1 MIKSFKSLILV
12 AAAILMTAC
21 NAPMPRGN
29 WSKVPYKALCQL
41 MKECKAEADAA
52 GHNVNYAIFD
62 YDNTTVLQ
70 DVELA
75 CTAWQIE
82 NLRFKFTP
90 DQVESLF
97 SYSIPD
103 LDKALP
109 GIGAEGISSRM
120 LISDIASDYRSMLQ
134 IAGVSCGWELTTE
147 QLDEVQQM
155 PEFLDI
161 RAKIWCLYEGLFF
174 AFSYHEAFPVLMAMF
189 HGLTY
194 PEVDALMKEGIA
206 AQVAKGHLGDV
217 VWESPEMGEAGK
229 VSYIIPDGL
238 ALSKEMRNL
247 YKALP
252 ENGID
257 VYVYSASMEAV
268 VEAMACNPAYLGLDT
283 AQVFSLRLVKGE
295 DGLVSQDYLP
305 GYVQPYKTGKTEAIR
320 TYTTP
325 KYDGRDPVLIGGDSN
340 GDYSML
346 TSFPGMRVG
355 LIIDK
360 GQTESGIGDLR
371 KQALEAE
378 AGGTPSKYVLQRRGD
393 PKPEFKRK

>member
-1 MIKSFKSLILV
+1 MIKSLKSLILV
-12 AAAILMTAC
+12 AAAISMTAC

-52 GHNVNYAIFD
+52 GHNVNYAVFD

-90 DQVESLF
+90 DQVEDIF

-103 LDKALP
+103 LDKPLP
-109 GIGAEGISSRM
+109 GIGAEGISSKM
-120 LISDIASDYRSMLQ
+120 LIADIASDYRILMET
-134 IAGVSCGWELTTE
+134 AGVQCGWDLTPE
-147 QLDEVQQM
+147 QLAEVQQM

-206 AQVAKGHLGDV
+206 SQVAKGRLGDV
-217 VWESPEMGEAGK
+217 VWESPEMGQAGK

-238 ALSKEMRNL
+238 ALSQEMRNL

-268 VEAMACNPAYLGLDT
+268 VEAMACDPQYLGLDT

-378 AGGTPSKYVLQRRGD
+378 AGGAPSKYVLQRRGD
-393 PKPEFKRK
+393 PKPEFSRK

>member
-1 MIKSFKSLILV
+1 MIKPFKSLILV
-12 AAAILMTAC
+12 AAAISMTAC

-29 WSKVPYKALCQL
+29 WSKAPYMALCQL

-52 GHNVNYAIFD
+52 GHNVNYAVFD

-75 CTAWQIE
+75 STAWQIE

-90 DQVESLF
+90 DQVEDIF

-103 LDKALP
+103 PDKALP

-120 LISDIASDYRSMLQ
+120 LIADITSDYRAMLES
-134 IAGVSCGWELTTE
+134 AGVSCGWELTPE
-147 QLDEVQQM
+147 QLAEVQQM
-155 PEFLDI
+155 PEFQDI

-206 AQVAKGHLGDV
+206 AQVAKGRLGDV
-217 VWESPEMGEAGK
+217 VWESPEMGQAGK

-238 ALSKEMRNL
+238 ALSQEMRNL

-268 VEAMACNPAYLGLDT
+268 VEAMACDPQYLGLDT

-295 DGLVSQDYLP
+295 EGLVSQDYLP

-325 KYDGRDPVLIGGDSN
+325 KYGRDPVLIGGDSN

-378 AGGTPSKYVLQRRGD
+378 AGGAPSKYVLQRRGD

>member
-1 MIKSFKSLILV
+1 MRNTIYSIV
-12 AAAILMTAC
+12 AAAVLLGTAAC

-29 WSKVPYKALCQL
+29 WSKAPYDALCQL

-90 DQVESLF
+90 DQVVDIFAS
-97 SYSIPD
+97 SIPD
-103 LDKALP
+103 TDKTLT
-109 GIGAEGISSRM
+109 GISAEGISSAM
-120 LISDIASDYRSMLQ
+120 LISDIAADYASMMDA
-134 IAGVSCGWELTTE
+134 AGVPCGWDLSAERLAELQKT
-147 QLDEVQQM
+147 
-155 PEFLDI
+155 PEFLDL
-161 RAKIWCLYEGLFF
+161 RAKIWSLYEGLFF
-174 AFSYHEAFPVLMAMF
+174 TFSYHESFPVLMGMF
-189 HGLTY
+189 YGLTY

-206 AQVAKGHLGDV
+206 AQVAKGRLGDV
-217 VWESPEMGEAGK
+217 VWESPDMGKAGK
-229 VSYIIPDGL
+229 VSYVIPDGL
-238 ALSKEMRNL
+238 ALSQEMRNL

-257 VYVYSASMEAV
+257 VYVFSASMEAV
-268 VEAMACNPAYLGLDT
+268 VEAMACDPKYLGLDT
-283 AQVFSLRLVKGE
+283 AQVFALRMHRGGDDLV
-295 DGLVSQDYLP
+295 LQDYLE
-305 GYVQPYKTGKTEAIR
+305 GYVQPYKVGKTEAIR
-320 TYTTP
+320 AYAAP
-325 KYDGRDPVLIGGDSN
+325 KYGGKDPVLIGGDSN

-360 GQTESGIGDLR
+360 GQTEAGIGDLR

-378 AGGTPSKYVLQRRGD
+378 AGGEPSRYVLQRRGD
-393 PKPEFKRK
+393 PKPKFSRK

>member
-12 AAAILMTAC
+12 AASILMTAC

-206 AQVAKGHLGDV
+206 AQVAKGRLGDV
-217 VWESPEMGEAGK
+217 IWESPEMGEAGK

>member
-1 MIKSFKSLILV
+1 MIKLFKSLILV
-12 AAAILMTAC
+12 AAAISMTAC

-52 GHNVNYAIFD
+52 GHNVNYAVFD

-90 DQVESLF
+90 DQVEGIF

-103 LDKALP
+103 LDKPLP
-109 GIGAEGISSRM
+109 GIGADGISSRM
-120 LISDIASDYRSMLQ
+120 LISDIASDYRTMLQ
-134 IAGVSCGWELTTE
+134 TAGVSCGWDLTPE
-147 QLDEVQQM
+147 QLAEVQQM

-206 AQVAKGHLGDV
+206 AQVAKGRLGDV

-238 ALSKEMRNL
+238 ALSQEMRNL

-268 VEAMACNPAYLGLDT
+268 VEAMACDPQYLGLDT
-283 AQVFSLRLVKGE
+283 SQVFSLRLVKGE

-320 TYTTP
+320 TYTMP

-393 PKPEFKRK
+393 PKPKFSRK

>member
-1 MIKSFKSLILV
+1 MRKKLYPIF
-12 AAAILMTAC
+12 AAAMLLGIAAC
-21 NAPMPRGN
+21 NAPIPRGN
-29 WSKVPYKALCQL
+29 WSKVPYDALCKL

-90 DQVESLF
+90 DQVEGLF
-97 SYSIPD
+97 SASIPD
-103 LDKALP
+103 TTKVLIGLDKDGVTSA
-109 GIGAEGISSRM
+109 M
-120 LISDIASDYRSMLQ
+120 LISDIESDYRSLMEA
-134 IAGVSCGWELTTE
+134 AGVGCGWDLSAE
-147 QLDEVQQM
+147 QLAGVQKM

-161 RAKIWCLYEGLFF
+161 RAKIWALYESLFYT
-174 AFSYHEAFPVLMAMF
+174 FSYHEGFPVLMGML
-189 HGLTY
+189 HGMTY

-206 AQVAKGHLGDV
+206 SQVAKKHLGDV
-217 VWESPEMGEAGK
+217 LWESPDMGRAGK
-229 VSYIIPDGL
+229 CSNMIPDGL
-238 ALSKEMRNL
+238 ALSREMRRL

-257 VYVYSASMEAV
+257 VYVFSASMETV
-268 VEAMACNPAYLGLDT
+268 VEAMACDPEYLGLDT
-283 AQVFSLRLVKGE
+283 AQVYALRLRR
-295 DGLVSQDYLP
+295 DSTDLVTQDYLE
-305 GYVQPYKTGKTEAIR
+305 GYVQPYRVGKTEAIR
-320 TYTTP
+320 AYAAP
-325 KYDGRDPVLIGGDSN
+325 KYNGRGPVLVGGDSN

-346 TSFPGMRVG
+346 TSFPDMRVG

-360 GQTESGIGDLR
+360 GQIEEGIGDLR

-378 AGGTPSKYVLQRRGD
+378 AGGEPSRYVLQRRGD
-393 PKPEFKRK
+393 PKPKFSRK

>member
-1 MIKSFKSLILV
+1 MKKYTYPLF
-12 AAAILMTAC
+12 AAAMLLGIAAC

-29 WSKVPYKALCQL
+29 WSKAPYDALCKL

-90 DQVESLF
+90 DQLEGIF
-97 SYSIPD
+97 SMSIPD
-103 LDKALP
+103 TDKALV
-109 GIGAEGISSRM
+109 GLDADGVTSSM
-120 LISDIASDYRSMLQ
+120 LINDIASDYRTMMDA
-134 IAGVSCGWELTTE
+134 AGAPCGWDLSAS
-147 QLDEVQQM
+147 QLAQLQKM
-155 PEFLDI
+155 PEFLDL

-174 AFSYHEAFPVLMAMF
+174 TFSYHESFPVLMGMF
-189 HGLTY
+189 YGMTY

-206 AQVAKGHLGDV
+206 AQVAKGRLGDV

-229 VSYIIPDGL
+229 VSYVIPDGL
-238 ALSKEMRNL
+238 ALSQEMRNL

-257 VYVYSASMEAV
+257 VYVFSASMEAV
-268 VEAMACNPAYLGLDT
+268 VEAMACDTKYLGLDT
-283 AQVFSLRLVKGE
+283 AQVFALRVSRDSTDLVTQE
-295 DGLVSQDYLP
+295 YLE
-305 GYVQPYKTGKTEAIR
+305 GYVQPYKVGKTEAIR
-320 TYTTP
+320 AYAAP
-325 KYDGRDPVLIGGDSN
+325 KYEGRDPVLVGGDSN

-360 GQTESGIGDLR
+360 GQTSAGIGDLR

-378 AGGTPSKYVLQRRGD
+378 ASGEPSRYVLQRRGD
-393 PKPEFKRK
+393 PKPKFSRK

>member
-1 MIKSFKSLILV
+1 MMKFLKSLILV
-12 AAAILMTAC
+12 AAAISMTAC

-52 GHNVNYAIFD
+52 GHNVNYAVFD

-82 NLRFKFTP
+82 NLRFKFSP
-90 DQVESLF
+90 DLTENLL

-103 LDKALP
+103 TGKPLE
-109 GIGAEGISSRM
+109 GIGTEGVSSAM
-120 LISDIASDYRSMLQ
+120 IIADIASDYRAMVEF
-134 IAGVSCGWELTTE
+134 AGVSCGWDISPE
-147 QLDEVQQM
+147 QLAEVQQM
-155 PEFLDI
+155 PEFFDF
-161 RAKIWCLYEGLFF
+161 RAKLWALYEGLFYT
-174 AFSYHEAFPVLMAMF
+174 FSYHEGFPVLMGMLY
-189 HGLTY
+189 GMTY
-194 PEVDALMKEGIA
+194 PEVDAMMKEGIA
-206 AQVAKGHLGDV
+206 AQVAKNCLKDI
-217 VWESPEMGEAGK
+217 VWESPDMGLAGK
-229 VSYIIPDGL
+229 VSYVIPDGL
-238 ALSKEMRNL
+238 ALSQEMRNL

-268 VEAMACNPAYLGLDT
+268 VEAMACDPQYLGLDT
-283 AQVFSLRLVKGE
+283 AQVFSLRLVKSE
-295 DGLVSQDYLP
+295 SGLISQDYLP

-320 TYTTP
+320 TYTMP

-360 GQTESGIGDLR
+360 GQTNPGIGDLR

-378 AGGTPSKYVLQRRGD
+378 AGGAPSKYVLQRRGD

>member
-1 MIKSFKSLILV
+1 MIKPVKSLILV

-29 WSKVPYKALCQL
+29 WSKVPYQALCQL

-52 GHNVNYAIFD
+52 GHNVNYAVFD

-90 DQVESLF
+90 DQVEGIF

-103 LDKALP
+103 LDKTLT
-109 GIGAEGISSRM
+109 GIGAEGISSKM
-120 LISDIASDYRSMLQ
+120 LISDIASDYRAMMDA
-134 IAGVSCGWELTTE
+134 AGVSCGWGLTPE
-147 QLDEVQQM
+147 QLTEVQHM

-174 AFSYHEAFPVLMAMF
+174 TFSYHESFPVLMGMF
-189 HGLTY
+189 YGMTY

-206 AQVAKGHLGDV
+206 AQVAKGRLGDV
-217 VWESPEMGEAGK
+217 VWESPEMGQAGK
-229 VSYIIPDGL
+229 VSFTIPDGL
-238 ALSKEMRNL
+238 ALSQEMRNL

-268 VEAMACNPAYLGLDT
+268 VEAMACDSVYLGLDT

-305 GYVQPYKTGKTEAIR
+305 GYVQPYKTGKTDAIR
-320 TYTTP
+320 TYTSP
-325 KYDGRDPVLIGGDSN
+325 KYNGRDPVLIGGDSN

-346 TSFPGMRVG
+346 TSFPDMRVG

-360 GQTESGIGDLR
+360 GQTEPGIGDLR
-371 KQALEAE
+371 KQALDAE
-378 AGGTPSKYVLQRRGD
+378 AGIAPSKYVLQRRGD
-393 PKPEFKRK
+393 PKPKFSRK

>member
-1 MIKSFKSLILV
+1 MMKFLKSLILV
-12 AAAILMTAC
+12 AAAISMTAC

-52 GHNVNYAIFD
+52 GHNVNYAVFD

-82 NLRFKFTP
+82 NLRFKFSP
-90 DQVESLF
+90 DLTENLL

-103 LDKALP
+103 TGKPLE
-109 GIGAEGISSRM
+109 GIGTEGVSSAM
-120 LISDIASDYRSMLQ
+120 IIADIASDYRAMVEF
-134 IAGVSCGWELTTE
+134 AGVSCGWDISPE
-147 QLDEVQQM
+147 QLAEVQQM
-155 PEFLDI
+155 PEFFDF
-161 RAKIWCLYEGLFF
+161 RAKLWALYEGLFYT
-174 AFSYHEAFPVLMAMF
+174 FSYHEGFPVLMGML
-189 HGLTY
+189 HGMTY
-194 PEVDALMKEGIA
+194 PEVDAMMKEGIA
-206 AQVAKGHLGDV
+206 AQVAKKRLKDI
-217 VWESPEMGEAGK
+217 VWESPEMGQAGK
-229 VSYIIPDGL
+229 VSYVIPDGL
-238 ALSKEMRNL
+238 ALSQEMRNL

-268 VEAMACNPAYLGLDT
+268 VEAMACDPKYLGLDT
-283 AQVFSLRLVKGE
+283 AQVFALRLIKGE

-320 TYTTP
+320 TYTMP

-360 GQTESGIGDLR
+360 GQTNPGIGDLR
-371 KQALEAE
+371 KQALDAE
-378 AGGTPSKYVLQRRGD
+378 AGGAPSKYVLQRRGD

>member
-12 AAAILMTAC
+12 AAAISMTAC

-206 AQVAKGHLGDV
+206 AQVAKGRLGDII
-217 VWESPEMGEAGK
+217 WESPEMGQAGK

>member
-1 MIKSFKSLILV
+1 MKKYTYPLF
-12 AAAILMTAC
+12 AAAMLLGIVAC

-29 WSKVPYKALCQL
+29 WSKAPYDALCKL

-90 DQVESLF
+90 EQVADIF
-97 SYSIPD
+97 SVSIPD
-103 LDKALP
+103 TDKAL
-109 GIGAEGISSRM
+109 EGLDADGVTSGM
-120 LISDIASDYRSMLQ
+120 LINDIASDYAAMMAT
-134 IAGVSCGWELTTE
+134 AGVSCGWKLTEE
-147 QLDEVQQM
+147 QLAKVQQM
-155 PEFLDI
+155 PEFLDL
-161 RAKIWCLYEGLFF
+161 RAKFWALYEGLFF
-174 AFSYHEAFPVLMAMF
+174 TFSYHEAFPVLMGML

-206 AQVAKGHLGDV
+206 AQVAKGRLGDV

-229 VSYIIPDGL
+229 VNYVIPDGL
-238 ALSKEMRNL
+238 ALSQEMRNL

-257 VYVYSASMEAV
+257 VYVFSASMEAV
-268 VEAMACNPAYLGLDT
+268 VEAMACDPRYLGLDT
-283 AQVFSLRLVKGE
+283 ARVFALRMHRGDDDLV
-295 DGLVSQDYLP
+295 LQDYLE
-305 GYVQPYKTGKTEAIR
+305 GYVQPYKVGKTEAIR
-320 TYTTP
+320 AYAAP
-325 KYDGRDPVLIGGDSN
+325 KYGGKDPVLIGGDSN

-360 GQTESGIGDLR
+360 GQTEAGIGDLR
-371 KQALEAE
+371 KLALDAE
-378 AGGTPSKYVLQRRGD
+378 AGGEPSRYVLQRRGD

>member
-12 AAAILMTAC
+12 AAAISMTAC

>member
-12 AAAILMTAC
+12 AAAISMTAC

-206 AQVAKGHLGDV
+206 AQVAKGRLGDV
-217 VWESPEMGEAGK
+217 IWESPEMGQAGK

>member
-1 MIKSFKSLILV
+1 MIKPFKSLILV
-12 AAAILMTAC
+12 AAAISMTAC

-90 DQVESLF
+90 DQVEGLF

-103 LDKALP
+103 TDKALT
-109 GIGAEGISSRM
+109 GIDVEGISSKM
-120 LISDIASDYRSMLQ
+120 LIADIASDYRTLMDA
-134 IAGVSCGWELTTE
+134 AGADCGWDLTPE
-147 QLDEVQQM
+147 KLAKLQQM

-174 AFSYHEAFPVLMAMF
+174 TFSYHESFPVLMGMF
-189 HGLTY
+189 YGMTY

-206 AQVAKGHLGDV
+206 AQVAKGRLGDV
-217 VWESPEMGEAGK
+217 VWESPEMGQAGK

-238 ALSKEMRNL
+238 ALSQEMRNL

-268 VEAMACNPAYLGLDT
+268 VEAMACDPKYLGLDT

-325 KYDGRDPVLIGGDSN
+325 KYDGRDPVLVGGDSN

-360 GQTESGIGDLR
+360 GQTEPGIGDLR

-378 AGGTPSKYVLQRRGD
+378 AGGAPSKYVLQRRGD
-393 PKPEFKRK
+393 PKPEFSRK

>member
-1 MIKSFKSLILV
+1 MIRSFKQILIV

-41 MKECKAEADAA
+41 MKECKAEANAA
-52 GHNVNYAIFD
+52 GHNVNYAVFD

-90 DQVESLF
+90 DQVEGIF

-103 LDKALP
+103 PDKALP

-120 LISDIASDYRSMLQ
+120 LIADITSDYRAMLES
-134 IAGVSCGWELTTE
+134 AGVSCGWELTPE
-147 QLDEVQQM
+147 QLAEVQQM
-155 PEFLDI
+155 PEFQDI

-206 AQVAKGHLGDV
+206 AQVAKGRLGDV
-217 VWESPEMGEAGK
+217 VWESPEMGQAGK

-238 ALSKEMRNL
+238 ALSQEMRNL

-268 VEAMACNPAYLGLDT
+268 VEAMACDPQYLGLDT

-325 KYDGRDPVLIGGDSN
+325 KYGRDPVLIGGDSN

-360 GQTESGIGDLR
+360 GQTEPGIGDLR
-371 KQALEAE
+371 KLALDAE
-378 AGGTPSKYVLQRRGD
+378 AGGAPSKYVLQRRGD
-393 PKPEFKRK
+393 PEPKFSRK

>member
-1 MIKSFKSLILV
+1 MRKLLYPIF
-12 AAAILMTAC
+12 AAAVLTGIAAC

-29 WSKVPYKALCQL
+29 WSEVPYKALCRL
-41 MKECKAEADAA
+41 MEECKAEADAA

-90 DQVESLF
+90 DQVEGLF
-97 SYSIPD
+97 SARIPD
-103 LDKALP
+103 TGKPLT
-109 GIGAEGISSRM
+109 GIDAEGITSAM
-120 LISDIASDYRSMLQ
+120 LISDISSDYRTLMEA
-134 IAGVSCGWELTTE
+134 AGVARGWDLTAD
-147 QLDEVQQM
+147 QLAKLQQM

-174 AFSYHEAFPVLMAMF
+174 TFSYHESFPVLMGMF
-189 HGLTY
+189 YGLNY

-206 AQVAKGHLGDV
+206 AQVGKKRLGNV
-217 VWESPEMGEAGK
+217 VWESPEMGQAGK
-229 VSYIIPDGL
+229 VSYVIPDGL
-238 ALSKEMRNL
+238 ALSQEMRNL

-268 VEAMACNPAYLGLDT
+268 VEAMACDPKYLGLDT
-283 AQVFSLRLVKGE
+283 AQVFALRMVK
-295 DGLVSQDYLP
+295 DSTGLVSQDYLE
-305 GYVQPYKTGKTEAIR
+305 GYVQPYKTGKTAAIR
-320 TYTTP
+320 AYTTT
-325 KYDGRDPVLIGGDSN
+325 KYDGRDPVLVGGDSN

-360 GQTESGIGDLR
+360 GQTEEGIGDLR
-371 KQALEAE
+371 KLALEAE
-378 AGGTPSKYVLQRRGD
+378 AGGAPSRYVLQRRGD
-393 PKPEFKRK
+393 PKPKFSRK

>member
-1 MIKSFKSLILV
+1 MMKILKSLILV
-12 AAAILMTAC
+12 AAAISMTAC

-52 GHNVNYAIFD
+52 GHNVNYAVFD

-82 NLRFKFTP
+82 NLRFKFNP
-90 DQVESLF
+90 DQVEGIF

-103 LDKALP
+103 LDKPLP
-109 GIGAEGISSRM
+109 GIGADGISSRM
-120 LISDIASDYRSMLQ
+120 LISDVASDYRVMMES
-134 IAGVSCGWELTTE
+134 AGVSCGWDLSPE
-147 QLDEVQQM
+147 QLAEVQQM

-174 AFSYHEAFPVLMAMF
+174 AFSYHEGFPVLMGML
-189 HGLTY
+189 HGMSY

-206 AQVAKGHLGDV
+206 AQVAKGRLGDV
-217 VWESPEMGEAGK
+217 VWESPEMGQAGK
-229 VSYIIPDGL
+229 VSYVIPDGL
-238 ALSKEMRNL
+238 ALSQEMRNL

-268 VEAMACNPAYLGLDT
+268 VEAMACDPQYLGLDT

-320 TYTTP
+320 TYTMP

-360 GQTESGIGDLR
+360 GQTEPGIGDLR

-378 AGGTPSKYVLQRRGD
+378 AEGAPSKYVLQRRGD

>member
-12 AAAILMTAC
+12 AAAISMTAC

-206 AQVAKGHLGDV
+206 AQVAKGRLGDV
-217 VWESPEMGEAGK
+217 IWESPEMGEAGK

-346 TSFPGMRVG
+346 TSFPDMRVG

>member
-1 MIKSFKSLILV
+1 
-12 AAAILMTAC
+12 
-21 NAPMPRGN
+21 
-29 WSKVPYKALCQL
+29 
-41 MKECKAEADAA
+41 
-52 GHNVNYAIFD
+52 
-62 YDNTTVLQ
+62 
-70 DVELA
+70 
-75 CTAWQIE
+75 
-82 NLRFKFTP
+82 
-90 DQVESLF
+90 
-97 SYSIPD
+97 
-103 LDKALP
+103 
-109 GIGAEGISSRM
+109 
-120 LISDIASDYRSMLQ
+120 
-134 IAGVSCGWELTTE
+134 
-147 QLDEVQQM
+147 
-155 PEFLDI
+155 
-161 RAKIWCLYEGLFF
+161 
-174 AFSYHEAFPVLMAMF
+174 
-189 HGLTY
+189 
-194 PEVDALMKEGIA
+194 
-206 AQVAKGHLGDV
+206 
-217 VWESPEMGEAGK
+217 MGQAGK

-295 DGLVSQDYLP
+295 DGLVSQDYLR

-346 TSFPGMRVG
+346 TSFPGMSVG

>member
-1 MIKSFKSLILV
+1 MIKPFKSLILV
-12 AAAILMTAC
+12 AAAISMTAC

-29 WSKVPYKALCQL
+29 WSKAPYMALCQL

-52 GHNVNYAIFD
+52 GHNVNYAVFD

-75 CTAWQIE
+75 STAWQIE

-90 DQVESLF
+90 DQVEDIF

-103 LDKALP
+103 PDKALP

-120 LISDIASDYRSMLQ
+120 LIADITSDYRAMLES
-134 IAGVSCGWELTTE
+134 AGVSCGWELTPE
-147 QLDEVQQM
+147 QLAEVQQM
-155 PEFLDI
+155 PEFQDI

-206 AQVAKGHLGDV
+206 AQVAKGRLGDV
-217 VWESPEMGEAGK
+217 VWESPEMGQAGK

-238 ALSKEMRNL
+238 ALSQEMRNL

-257 VYVYSASMEAV
+257 VYSASMEAV
-268 VEAMACNPAYLGLDT
+268 VEAMACDPQYLGLDT

-295 DGLVSQDYLP
+295 EGLVSQDYLP

-325 KYDGRDPVLIGGDSN
+325 KYGRDPVLIGGDSN

-378 AGGTPSKYVLQRRGD
+378 AGGAPSKYVLQRRGD

>member
-1 MIKSFKSLILV
+1 MKKYLYPLFAAVMLIGI
-12 AAAILMTAC
+12 AAC

-29 WSKVPYKALCQL
+29 WSKAPYDALCKL

-90 DQVESLF
+90 EQVVDIF
-97 SYSIPD
+97 SASIPD
-103 LDKALP
+103 TGKPLP
-109 GIGAEGISSRM
+109 GIGAEGISSAM
-120 LISDIASDYRSMLQ
+120 LISDIASDYAAMMDA
-134 IAGVSCGWELTTE
+134 AGVSCGWELLPAQLE
-147 QLDEVQQM
+147 QLQQM
-155 PEFLDI
+155 PEFLDF
-161 RAKIWCLYEGLFF
+161 RAKVWSLYEGLFY
-174 AFSYHEAFPVLMAMF
+174 AFSYHEGFPVLMGML
-189 HGLTY
+189 HGMTY
-194 PEVDALMKEGIA
+194 SEVDALMKEGIA
-206 AQVAKGHLGDV
+206 AQVGKNRLGDV
-217 VWESPEMGEAGK
+217 VWESPEMGAAGK
-229 VSYIIPDGL
+229 ISYVVPDGL
-238 ALSKEMRNL
+238 ALSQEMRNL

-257 VYVYSASMEAV
+257 VYVFSASMETV
-268 VEAMACNPAYLGLDT
+268 VEAMACDPQYLGLDT
-283 AQVFSLRLVKGE
+283 AQVYALRMRREADDLV
-295 DGLVSQDYLP
+295 LQDYLE

-320 TYTTP
+320 AYAAP
-325 KYDGRDPVLIGGDSN
+325 KYGGKDPVLVGGDSN

-346 TSFPGMRVG
+346 TSFPDMRVG

-360 GQTESGIGDLR
+360 GQTEAGIGDLR

-378 AGGTPSKYVLQRRGD
+378 AGGEPSRYVLQRRAD
-393 PKPEFKRK
+393 PKPKFSRK

>member
-1 MIKSFKSLILV
+1 MMKFLKSLILV
-12 AAAILMTAC
+12 AAAISMTAC

-52 GHNVNYAIFD
+52 GHNVNYAVFD

-82 NLRFKFTP
+82 NLRFKFSP
-90 DQVESLF
+90 DLTENLL

-103 LDKALP
+103 TGKPLE
-109 GIGAEGISSRM
+109 GIGTEGVSSAM
-120 LISDIASDYRSMLQ
+120 IIADIASDYRAMVEF
-134 IAGVSCGWELTTE
+134 AGVSCGWDISPE
-147 QLDEVQQM
+147 QLAEVQQM
-155 PEFLDI
+155 PEFFDF
-161 RAKIWCLYEGLFF
+161 RAKLWALYEGLFYT
-174 AFSYHEAFPVLMAMF
+174 FSYHEGFPVLMGML
-189 HGLTY
+189 HGMTY
-194 PEVDALMKEGIA
+194 PEVDAMMKEGIA
-206 AQVAKGHLGDV
+206 AQVAKNCLKDI
-217 VWESPEMGEAGK
+217 VWESPDMGLAGK
-229 VSYIIPDGL
+229 VSYVIPDGL
-238 ALSKEMRNL
+238 ALSQEMRNL

-268 VEAMACNPAYLGLDT
+268 VEAMACDPKYLGLDT
-283 AQVFSLRLVKGE
+283 AQVFALRLIKGE

-320 TYTTP
+320 TYTMP

-360 GQTESGIGDLR
+360 GQTNPGIGDLR
-371 KQALEAE
+371 KQALDAE
-378 AGGTPSKYVLQRRGD
+378 AGGAPSKYVLQRRGD

>member
-1 MIKSFKSLILV
+1 MMKFLKSLILV
-12 AAAILMTAC
+12 AAAISMTAC

-52 GHNVNYAIFD
+52 GHNVNYAVFD

-90 DQVESLF
+90 DQVEGIF

-103 LDKALP
+103 LDKPLP
-109 GIGAEGISSRM
+109 GIGADGISSRM
-120 LISDIASDYRSMLQ
+120 LISDIASDYRVMMES
-134 IAGVSCGWELTTE
+134 AGVSCGWDLSPE
-147 QLDEVQQM
+147 QLSKVQQM

-174 AFSYHEAFPVLMAMF
+174 AFSYHEGFPVLMGML
-189 HGLTY
+189 HGMTY

-206 AQVAKGHLGDV
+206 AQVAKGRLGDV
-217 VWESPEMGEAGK
+217 VWESPEMGQAGK
-229 VSYIIPDGL
+229 VSYVIPDGL
-238 ALSKEMRNL
+238 ALSQEMRNL

-268 VEAMACNPAYLGLDT
+268 VEAMACDPQYLGLDT

-295 DGLVSQDYLP
+295 DGLISQDYLP

-320 TYTTP
+320 TYTMP

-360 GQTESGIGDLR
+360 GQTNPGIGDLR

-378 AGGTPSKYVLQRRGD
+378 AGGAPSKYVLQRRGD
-393 PKPEFKRK
+393 PKPEFSRK

>member
-1 MIKSFKSLILV
+1 MRKLFYPIF
-12 AAAILMTAC
+12 AAAVLTGIAAC

-29 WSKVPYKALCQL
+29 WSEAPYKALCQL

-90 DQVESLF
+90 DQVEGLF
-97 SYSIPD
+97 SASIPD
-103 LDKALP
+103 TGRPLTGLD
-109 GIGAEGISSRM
+109 AEGITSAM
-120 LISDIASDYRSMLQ
+120 LIADISSDYRTLMEA
-134 IAGVSCGWELTTE
+134 AGVDCGWNLSAE
-147 QLDEVQQM
+147 QLAGLQQM

-174 AFSYHEAFPVLMAMF
+174 TFSYHESFPVLMGMF
-189 HGLTY
+189 YGLSY

-206 AQVAKGHLGDV
+206 AQVGKKRLGNV
-217 VWESPEMGEAGK
+217 VWESPEMGQAGK
-229 VSYIIPDGL
+229 VSYVIPDGL
-238 ALSKEMRNL
+238 ALSQEMRNL

-268 VEAMACNPAYLGLDT
+268 VEAMACDPKYLGLDT
-283 AQVFSLRLVKGE
+283 AQVFALRMVK
-295 DGLVSQDYLP
+295 DSTGLVSQDYLE
-305 GYVQPYKTGKTEAIR
+305 GYVQPYKTGKTAAIR
-320 TYTTP
+320 AYTATR
-325 KYDGRDPVLIGGDSN
+325 YDGRDPVLVGGDSN

-346 TSFPGMRVG
+346 TSFPRMRVG

-360 GQTESGIGDLR
+360 GQTEEGIGDLR
-371 KQALEAE
+371 KLALEAE
-378 AGGTPSKYVLQRRGD
+378 AGGAPSRYVLQRRGD
-393 PKPEFKRK
+393 PEPKFSRK